1 MIDRDI
7 QGMPS
12 QGMPPMQLRAVGL
25 RGGRQAALAS
35 TSAPFTRFFLV
46 QEIHRGAEDG
56 PKFERARCGG
66 DDRRAPKPPHT
77 SDGAHAPPQTSP
89 RPTAARWQNSQPP
102 HHSLSTPLTPLRSRH
117 TRVST
122 VVVRVTQRSC
132 VSSQSQRP
140 VTRTAARRRSA
151 LRTAQFS
158 PHAATRSVSVHVAC
172 CGTVEL
178 TEFMMFRVTHCLL
191 LYRVHRVRSTD
202 AAGAGRDTRQ
212 GSGLARR
219 RATHSRVSTHTTAG
233 PWPRVL
239 LPPPLAV
246 RSRVR
251 ALISKA
257 HTPDTLVSHGH
268 AHMTVD
274 GNHPPYSSRTLHA
287 QCRSAARALGTRAA
301 ERSPAE
307 RKIHVR
313 CP

>member
-122 VVVRVTQRSC
+122 VVVRCQLSQLLLRSH
-132 VSSQSQRP
+132 
-140 VTRTAARRRSA
+140 TRTGTAGAAHSA
-151 LRTAQFS
+151 PLSSHPSGGHALCERACCLLWNNRVDRIHDVPCDTLFAILYTACTV
-158 PHAATRSVSVHVAC
+158 HTGRGWAATGMIRLQGWRETPRNTQSSV
-172 CGTVEL
+172 
-178 TEFMMFRVTHCLL
+178 
-191 LYRVHRVRSTD
+191 D
-202 AAGAGRDTRQ
+202 
-212 GSGLARR
+212 
-219 RATHSRVSTHTTAG
+219 THTTAG

-246 RSRVR
+246 RSRIR
-251 ALISKA
+251 ALISSA
-257 HTPDTLVSHGH
+257 HSTHQTRSSH
-268 AHMTVD
+268 MDMLT
-274 GNHPPYSSRTLHA
+274 
-287 QCRSAARALGTRAA
+287 
-301 ERSPAE
+301 
-307 RKIHVR
+307 
-313 CP
+313 